1 MNTLT
6 NKDTKEDDIKWL
18 NDSPNNLERNPI
30 EVISENEVTKCYY
43 ISDKEKILL
52 AEINAESQISII
64 YPTNTIEKSSS
75 FKIPKYNSIG
85 KIIFEGYEITIEEN
99 EYSGKETIYGFP
111 DIFTKTLEY
120 GLGLEKKYKIIINTL
135 VKYNKTCDTV
145 IISKSKISGIEGN
158 KVIINDDDL
167 DTIRR
172 GIDRNQDLYQQEALE
187 AKESLIYNSLLYEIN
202 PELYPELKKKAQRDV
217 IYKILKSTDFKSSRL
232 SQADKQSIYAI
243 KDSAELSYLQILT
256 NEFETK
262 ISETHKENTYQT
274 FFEENPFLLTVISG
288 SPYVKFQNQA
298 YVGGKSFDNS
308 NGKYPDFLLKHKA
321 INNTFI
327 IEIKTPNSRLL
338 DTKKYR
344 EDVYSPSKEL
354 SGSISQILSQKYSLE
369 TEIASLSHNSEDKD
383 IEAYN
388 VQGLIIIGKLDNL
401 KEKAHKRSFELFRNN
416 QKNIRIITYDE
427 CFEILKSMIE
437 YLSEKQEK

>member
-1 MNTLT
+1 
-6 NKDTKEDDIKWL
+6 
-18 NDSPNNLERNPI
+18 
-30 EVISENEVTKCYY
+30 
-43 ISDKEKILL
+43 
-52 AEINAESQISII
+52 
-64 YPTNTIEKSSS
+64 
-75 FKIPKYNSIG
+75 
-85 KIIFEGYEITIEEN
+85 
-99 EYSGKETIYGFP
+99 
-111 DIFTKTLEY
+111 
-120 GLGLEKKYKIIINTL
+120 
-135 VKYNKTCDTV
+135 
-145 IISKSKISGIEGN
+145 
-158 KVIINDDDL
+158 
-167 DTIRR
+167 
-172 GIDRNQDLYQQEALE
+172 
-187 AKESLIYNSLLYEIN
+187 
-202 PELYPELKKKAQRDV
+202 
-217 IYKILKSTDFKSSRL
+217 
-232 SQADKQSIYAI
+232 
-243 KDSAELSYLQILT
+243 
-256 NEFETK
+256 
-262 ISETHKENTYQT
+262 
-274 FFEENPFLLTVISG
+274 LTVISG